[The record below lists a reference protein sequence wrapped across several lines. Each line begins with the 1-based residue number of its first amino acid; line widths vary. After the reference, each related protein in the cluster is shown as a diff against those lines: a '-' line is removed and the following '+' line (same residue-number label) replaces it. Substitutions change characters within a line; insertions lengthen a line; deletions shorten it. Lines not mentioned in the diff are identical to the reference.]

1 MAKPRLSLVNLSLDH
16 RGLKSAALAAVL
28 RQPHDASC
36 AVVYRR
42 CLAYNSRAMGDA
54 VNPWLHIF
62 AATVWVGPQ
71 VFLFAVAVPAVRTV
85 ADVKERARLMRLI
98 TTRFGYLAW
107 GAMVVLVITGIGNL
121 FEKDESRS
129 FLFHHHWG
137 VIFQVK
143 MTLVVATIILTAVHS
158 FVIGPRML
166 ALQES
171 VTDESQI
178 ASMRRASIII
188 SSVNGLLALGILF
201 CAALLN
207 TQFALR

>member
-1 MAKPRLSLVNLSLDH
+1 
-16 RGLKSAALAAVL
+16 
-28 RQPHDASC
+28 
-36 AVVYRR
+36 
-42 CLAYNSRAMGDA
+42 MGDA

-107 GAMVVLVITGIGNL
+107 GAMLVLVITGIGNMYEHELDTGTL
-121 FEKDESRS
+121 FD
-129 FLFHHHWG
+129 LNWG
-137 VIFQVK
+137 TIFEVK
-143 MTLVVATIILTAVHS
+143 MTLVIATVVLTALHS
-158 FVIGPRML
+158 FYFGPRLL

-171 VTDESQI
+171 VTDQAQI

-188 SSVNGLLALGILF
+188 SSINGVLALGILF
-201 CAALLN
+201 CASLLN
-207 TQFALR
+207 TNFALR